1 MSKHAATYP
10 AEEQYEQWKAAAE
23 EMGTTVSE
31 WIEIMVEAGQKEFT
45 RYAEQANSV
54 EGIRKERNEIRSELE
69 NARDRI
75 RTLERQLYR
84 GERGAIIE
92 FIENNPG
99 VTKTDIQKELTA
111 TMGSRVETHM
121 TQLEGI
127 EVEKIG
133 DEYHPI
139 EDE

>member
-10 AEEQYEQWKAAAE
+10 AEEQYEQWKEAAE
-23 EMGTTVSE
+23 EMGVTVSE
-31 WIEIMVEAGQKEFT
+31 WIEFMVEAGQKEFT

-54 EGIRKERNEIRSELE
+54 EGIRRERNELRSELE
-69 NARDRI
+69 SARERI
-75 RTLERQLYR
+75 QTLEQHLYR
-84 GERGAIIE
+84 GERGVIIE
-92 FIENNPG
+92 FIENHPG
-99 VTKTDIQKELTA
+99 VTKTDIQKHLTA
-111 TMGSRVETHM
+111 TMGPRVEDHM